1 MLKHPTLDQLH
12 ALGLYGMAKAFAEL
26 SQTDEAKDLDRN
38 DWLALLLD
46 REASLR
52 PQTADGAAA
61 RRQAAPAG
69 QRRRRRL
76 SRRARARP
84 RLVPKAR

>member
-1 MLKHPTLDQLH
+1 LLKHPTLDLLH

-26 SQTDEAKDLDRN
+26 AETDEAKGIDRN

-52 PQTADGAAA
+52 RVALSPVSVE
-61 RRQAAPAG
+61 PAEIRTRPLIFPRFNYKPN
-69 QRRRRRL
+69 QR
-76 SRRARARP
+76 
-84 RLVPKAR
+84 